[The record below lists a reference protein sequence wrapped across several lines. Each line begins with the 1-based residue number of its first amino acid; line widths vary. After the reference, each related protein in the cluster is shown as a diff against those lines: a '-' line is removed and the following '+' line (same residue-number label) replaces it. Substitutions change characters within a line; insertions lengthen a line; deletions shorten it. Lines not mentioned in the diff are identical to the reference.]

1 MNLKNI
7 ETSTVVRTIVL
18 ALALINQL
26 LVVCGK
32 SPIDLGEED
41 ITLLV
46 STIATVASA
55 IWSWWKNN
63 SFTKEAQVAD
73 ELLKQMKGGN

>member
-1 MNLKNI
+1 MKNV
-7 ETSTVVRTIVL
+7 EKGTVIRSIVL
-18 ALALINQL
+18 GLALINQL
-26 LVVCGK
+26 LIACGK
-32 SPIDLGEED
+32 SPIEIGEED
-41 ITLLV
+41 ITILV